1 MGPAAST
8 DGEDAA
14 SDPLFGGVSG
24 AYLGL
29 ILAPPV
35 IPLIERVGVTEAWT
49 LYLALIVTFGLVT
62 TGTAWILTSR
72 PTVAVTLGATRARW
86 LLPVI
91 AVGYAVVGFASLETT
106 GISGVLAFF
115 FGLLAFLLGVAI
127 ATMAQTRYAA
137 AVTADTNELTRWRAS
152 WPESAQRRRLHVG
165 GAIAGVAT
173 IGFAVGAVFD
183 IALLQ
188 YSGQVLFPAGFV
200 LLSTGGSRTAVA
212 TERGLEIRL
221 PVARRFYAWED
232 LESYDL
238 DAESLVVTRK
248 WGSDLRFATAE
259 IDDVSLVEWTLAER
273 LSDD

>member
-221 PVARRFYAWED
+221 PVARRFYAWEE